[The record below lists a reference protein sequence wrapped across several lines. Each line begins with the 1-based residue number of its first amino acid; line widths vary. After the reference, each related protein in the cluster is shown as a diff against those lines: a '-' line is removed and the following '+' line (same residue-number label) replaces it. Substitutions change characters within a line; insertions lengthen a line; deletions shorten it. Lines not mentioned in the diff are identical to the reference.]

1 MERVM
6 NKNKDIHWLLL
17 FLVAW
22 LLWGVVTFKAEASL
36 PADAMRTPSIEF
48 SCKGLRDVV
57 FYDNGDLSI
66 NNKTFKL
73 HSYPGSLV
81 LEFDN
86 KVYMSGKR
94 EGDNLM
100 LDNAVIIYEGQ
111 KYQCRAE

>member
-1 MERVM
+1 MEKNMR
-6 NKNKDIHWLLL
+6 KNKDTFWMCIAAVA
-17 FLVAW
+17 LVFTLGMSKCRAD
-22 LLWGVVTFKAEASL
+22 L
-36 PADAMRTPSIEF
+36 PADVMRTPSIEF

-73 HSYPGSLV
+73 RSYPGSLV

-94 EGDNLM
+94 DGDNLM

>member
-1 MERVM
+1 MSNLKIYTIIVALLALFWLGVGTLV
-6 NKNKDIHWLLL
+6 NKA
-17 FLVAW
+17 F
-22 LLWGVVTFKAEASL
+22 ASL

-48 SCKGLRDVV
+48 FCKGLRDVV

-66 NNKTFKL
+66 NHKTFKL
-73 HSYPGSLV
+73 RSYPGSLV

-94 EGDNLM
+94 DGDNLM